1 MNNKL
6 IGYDYICCNLFYL
19 YYKTKDLWNE
29 KCVIQCNTE
38 EAIKAGVPKK
48 FIIDIMNRNRGFRSY
63 MQNNHP
69 EVIKM
74 FEENY

>member
-29 KCVIQCNTE
+29 KCVIQCDTE
-38 EAIKAGVPKK
+38 EAIKRGVSKSY
-48 FIIDIMNRNRGFRSY
+48 IRDIMNGNKEFRSY
-63 MQNNHP
+63 VQNNLP
-69 EVIKM
+69 EVMKM
-74 FEENY
+74 LEEN